1 MGNRASRGAQSPGLC
16 DRSGSDCDLQ
26 AWHATPLGCALSQ
39 ATLEHVTR
47 LIPGVYY
54 PTAVQLGMHH
64 LDLFAGVDRGLAVQI
79 ADASQEFDSPDV
91 IAACEALPFGA
102 RSVNLLI
109 LAYLLDF
116 AQEPHRA
123 LREACDVLVPEGCL
137 VVCGFNR
144 WSLWGLRR
152 LLTPHPRPV
161 PWQGT
166 FLSPGR
172 VQDWI
177 RLLGLELLCATMA
190 FYRPPVSTTAVL
202 SRLQFVEKVGDRWW
216 PMLAGA
222 YILVARKKQLGLS
235 SRRAWGPKR
244 GGMVLEGLTPAIPRN
259 STAQGGV
266 VDYR

>member
-1 MGNRASRGAQSPGLC
+1 
-16 DRSGSDCDLQ
+16 
-26 AWHATPLGCALSQ
+26 
-39 ATLEHVTR
+39 
-47 LIPGVYY
+47 
-54 PTAVQLGMHH
+54 
-64 LDLFAGVDRGLAVQI
+64 
-79 ADASQEFDSPDV
+79 
-91 IAACEALPFGA
+91 
-102 RSVNLLI
+102 
-109 LAYLLDF
+109 
-116 AQEPHRA
+116 
-123 LREACDVLVPEGCL
+123 
-137 VVCGFNR
+137 
-144 WSLWGLRR
+144 RR

-172 VQDWI
+172 IQDWI

-235 SRRAWGPKR
+235 SRRAWEPKR
-244 GGMVLEGLTPAIPRN
+244 GGIVLEGLAPAIPRN

-266 VDYR
+266 LDY